1 VRRRAAGRA
10 GVLLAVTAAACALVV
25 VPVLRLAAVAW
36 SAGADQLGQVLTSA
50 SFGAAVR
57 NTLLLALAV
66 TACAVPLG
74 TALALALRRPD
85 VPGRRGWQLAVLL
98 PVLVP
103 DFVLGYSWTQAYGP
117 GGFTDTLLGRNW
129 GGVPGAVQVGI
140 VLVVGAVPVAYLV
153 VAAGLATRAEPLF
166 ERAARIFGAGRWTAA
181 RTVTLPLLAPA
192 LAAASVL
199 VFVLAL
205 GAFAVPQVLGTP
217 AGFRTVATQIYADLS
232 LGGSSEAFP
241 EAVLLAVL
249 LVVLA
254 LVCIAPVDAV
264 VGRLRVRRTP
274 GADSVLPATR
284 RTATGRG
291 IAAGIAAWLLLT
303 VGLPLVALV
312 LAAVTRAVG
321 VPPTPANWTLA
332 HFREVLT
339 PRTAEAL
346 GRSAGLAVLAATVL
360 LVLAAGVALVE
371 SGRAGRAVS
380 TLATLTVVLPGSTL
394 AVAVLLTYGQRL
406 ADPAALI
413 LVAYL
418 AKFWAFAQRPLSGA
432 RDRVVADE
440 WRAARV
446 SGARPLTAVRT
457 VLVRPLAPVLLGAW
471 GLVLLTALHEVTMSS
486 LLYGPGGETLA
497 VVVLNSQELGR
508 IGPTAAL
515 SVVLTALV
523 VVPALA
529 AGLLLR
535 RPRRTTGRARAVA
548 VPAGVPGAG

>member
-10 GVLLAVTAAACALVV
+10 GLLLAVAAAACALVV
-25 VPVLRLAAVAW
+25 VPVLRLAGVAW
-36 SAGADQLGQVLTSA
+36 SAGSDQLGRVVTSA
-50 SFGAAVR
+50 SFGVAVR

-66 TACAVPLG
+66 TALAVPLG
-74 TALALALRRPD
+74 TALALALRRPGI
-85 VPGRRGWQLAVLL
+85 PGRRGWQLAVLL

-117 GGFTDTLLGRNW
+117 GGFTDTLLGWDW

-153 VAAGLATRAEPLF
+153 VAAGLATRAEPLL
-166 ERAARIFGAGRWTAA
+166 ERAARISGAGRWTTT

-199 VFVLAL
+199 VFVLSL

-232 LGGSSEAFP
+232 LGGSPEAFT
-241 EAVLLAVL
+241 EAVTLALL

-264 VGRLRVRRTP
+264 MARLRVRRAP
-274 GADSVLPATR
+274 GADSGPPEAAR
-284 RTATGRG
+284 AGADRW
-291 IAAGIAAWLLLT
+291 IAAGIGAWLVLT
-303 VGLPLVALV
+303 VGLPLAALA
-312 LAAVTRAVG
+312 LASVTRAVG

-346 GRSAGLAVLAATVL
+346 GRSAVLAVVAATVL
-360 LVLAAGVALVE
+360 LALAAGVALVE
-371 SGRAGRAVS
+371 RGQAGRAVS

-394 AVAVLLTYGQRL
+394 AVAVLLTYGQRV
-406 ADPAALI
+406 DPAVLI
-413 LVAYL
+413 LLAYL
-418 AKFWAFAQRPLSGA
+418 AKFWAFAQRPLSGV
-432 RDRVVADE
+432 RDRLVADE

-457 VLVRPLAPVLLGAW
+457 VLLRSLAPVLVGAW

-486 LLYGPGGETLA
+486 LLYGPGGETFA

-523 VVPALA
+523 VVPAVV
-529 AGLLLR
+529 AGLLVR
-535 RPRRTTGRARAVA
+535 RPPRAAGRARVAV

>member
-10 GVLLAVTAAACALVV
+10 GLLLAVAAAACALVV
-25 VPVLRLAAVAW
+25 VPVLRLAGVAW
-36 SAGADQLGQVLTSA
+36 SAGGDRLGQVVTSA
-50 SFGAAVR
+50 SFGVAVR

-66 TACAVPLG
+66 PALAVPLG
-74 TALALALRRPD
+74 TALALALRRSG

-117 GGFTDTLLGRNW
+117 GGFTDTLLGWNW
-129 GGVPGAVQVGI
+129 AGVPGAVQVGI
-140 VLVVGAVPVAYLV
+140 VLVVGAVPIAYLV
-153 VAAGLATRAEPLF
+153 VAAGLAARAEPLL
-166 ERAARIFGAGRWTAA
+166 ERAARISGAGRWTTT

-199 VFVLAL
+199 VFVLSL

-232 LGGSSEAFP
+232 LGGSPEAFT
-241 EAVLLAVL
+241 EAVTLALL

-264 VGRLRVRRTP
+264 MARLRVRRAP
-274 GADSVLPATR
+274 GADSVP
-284 RTATGRG
+284 TAAARG
-291 IAAGIAAWLLLT
+291 GTDRWIAAGIGAWLALT
-303 VGLPLVALV
+303 VGLPLVALA
-312 LAAVTRAVG
+312 LASLTRAVG
-321 VPPTPANWTLA
+321 VSPTPANWTLA

-346 GRSAGLAVLAATVL
+346 GWSAVLGVVAATVL
-360 LVLAAGVALVE
+360 LALAAGVALVE
-371 SGRAGRAVS
+371 HGRAGRAVS

-394 AVAVLLTYGQRL
+394 AVAVLLTYGQRV
-406 ADPAALI
+406 DPAVLI
-413 LVAYL
+413 LLAYL

-432 RDRVVADE
+432 RDRLVADE

-446 SGARPLTAVRT
+446 SGARPVTAVRT
-457 VLVRPLAPVLLGAW
+457 VLLRSLAPLLAGAW

-486 LLYGPGGETLA
+486 LLYGPGGETFA
-497 VVVLNSQELGR
+497 VVVLDSQELGR

-523 VVPALA
+523 VVPGVV
-529 AGLLLR
+529 AGLLVR
-535 RPRRTTGRARAVA
+535 RPRRAADRPGAAV